1 MQRRRVPNCH
11 QALKAWNRH
20 RLHQVKMRLDPS
32 IPMTVPKRLM
42 SSRWTEVDLV
52 KFHQLSAHRRTKEV
66 TRGTGARTC
75 GSVFRCEYCGMSF
88 GIPIQVPI
96 MIIISTE
103 KGGGTWMTW
112 KMQSMQP
119 SWLANIHLLCI
130 LRQFTKR
137 ISTLAKAIHCNQTGS
152 IPRVQC
158 SYNMATLG

>member
-75 GSVFRCEYCGMSF
+75 GSVFRCEYCGRAFWDSQPCTYHDNYIH
-88 GIPIQVPI
+88 G
-96 MIIISTE
+96 
-103 KGGGTWMTW
+103 KGRWHMNDL
-112 KMQSMQP
+112 KD
-119 SWLANIHLLCI
+119 
-130 LRQFTKR
+130 
-137 ISTLAKAIHCNQTGS
+137 AIHAAKLAGKHTSAMHLEAIYEKNKYTGK
-152 IPRVQC
+152 
-158 SYNMATLG
+158 SYTL